1 MVLTQVQIAESCRVY
16 FWKAFLRCAGSQ
28 FVLALLDFYAIHRI
42 ISHATWDVLT
52 KGNHAPLVI
61 GTGYNRKAFPW
72 YTAPAKQPERETLT
86 SEAGGCIHHRN
97 GVGIWCNSSSLLW
110 HFVLIVFWWAARLPI
125 FDSLISFFVVA
136 QALHSAMSKPTRRVV
151 KEKHWEVDSEA
162 SFRMVCCFSLCHAKT
177 TSLGSS
183 WVFWN
188 GFQPE
193 FLLVSF
199 DFNMNM
205 RCFSRHNISVMF
217 QSESLNLDLPGW
229 RGATVHSMFAAC
241 GRVNCFV
248 SNFFLS

>member
-1 MVLTQVQIAESCRVY
+1 MLFNSSS
-16 FWKAFLRCAGSQ
+16 FLSK
-28 FVLALLDFYAIHRI
+28 D
-42 ISHATWDVLT
+42 D
-52 KGNHAPLVI
+52 
-61 GTGYNRKAFPW
+61 
-72 YTAPAKQPERETLT
+72 
-86 SEAGGCIHHRN
+86 
-97 GVGIWCNSSSLLW
+97 GVGIWCNSSSPLW
-110 HFVLIVFWWAARLPI
+110 HFVLIVFWWDARLPI
-125 FDSLISFFVVA
+125 FDSLISFFGVA

-183 WVFWN
+183 WVLWN
-188 GFQPE
+188 GFRPE

-199 DFNMNM
+199 DFIYMNM
-205 RCFSRHNISVMF
+205 RCFSQHCSQWCFNRKVFH
-217 QSESLNLDLPGW
+217 LDLPGW